1 MLSIVNDVSIEDVV
15 VSTVEPALDVTSLMV
30 VDMNMYASPARE
42 IVIMRIRMIAM
53 TSETPCI
60 KISGTAGL

>member
-1 MLSIVNDVSIEDVV
+1 MVNDVNIELVV
-15 VSTVEPALDVTSLMV
+15 VSTVDPALDVTSAIV

-42 IVIMRIRMIAM
+42 IVIIKIRIIAM

-60 KISGTAGL
+60 LRLRKG